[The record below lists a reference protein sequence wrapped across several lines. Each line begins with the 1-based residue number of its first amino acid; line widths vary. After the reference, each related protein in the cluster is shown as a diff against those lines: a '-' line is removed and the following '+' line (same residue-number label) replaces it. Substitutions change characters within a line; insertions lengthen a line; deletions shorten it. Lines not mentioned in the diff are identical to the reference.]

1 MLGILDWPSQWP
13 WSMPHKLARLK
24 TYLIF
29 LVTRSSSKCAG
40 DEQKKVLQKGTIGK
54 LWQNATYIKIKVAP
68 KGTKPEYA
76 IKLPQVWNKQCNTNK
91 NELELS
97 YEKELRSKKGSKH
110 IIKCLGK
117 VWGTDGGNRQKNV
130 YEVYEWAGKEGST
143 VLQEITTF
151 KKVFGLMK
159 QVILALFAM
168 QSVSPICIH
177 HDLKWTN
184 VAIDDAQCLRLTD
197 MDNSPG
203 CNENGCCMTPTPL
216 YAPGVY
222 SECRNSGYAWCP
234 DKGFQDAC
242 PSRHD
247 FDIFSAGLMAAEAC
261 ALDWMFY
268 AITFLGAN
276 PDIQAKIARTV
287 SKDPDS
293 NFPLLGLLFL
303 RVRTGGQGQLPKK
316 FEQLAKVVAKPSV
329 GYPDIYNKELV
340 EFEPDDIQNAISKT
354 LAPGK
359 PSDILNKIAQN
370 AAERL
375 RECQKRSDDVKII
388 ESMIHRYADKRPTAA
403 ATLASS
409 LFKDVENECEFDS

>member
-234 DKGFQDAC
+234 DKGFRDAC
-242 PSRHD
+242 PSIHD

-268 AITFLGAN
+268 AITFLGADPQIQTKIKNGVSDKPDEKN
-276 PDIQAKIARTV
+276 PRAGLLYLRKRTV
-287 SKDPDS
+287 ER
-293 NFPLLGLLFL
+293 LLPGAL
-303 RVRTGGQGQLPKK
+303 RAYPGV
-316 FEQLAKVVAKPSV
+316 FETINLDAPV
-329 GYPDIYNKELV
+329 YNKELV
-340 EFEPDDIQNAISKT
+340 EFKPDDIQNAIKKT
-354 LAPGK
+354 LAPDK
-359 PSDILNKIAQN
+359 PSDILNQAAHN

-375 RECQKRSDDVKII
+375 KECQKRPDDVKII
-388 ESMIHRYADKRPTAA
+388 DSMIDKDPRKRPRPDDI
-403 ATLASS
+403 LASS
-409 LFKDVENECEFDS
+409 LFKDVENECTFDS